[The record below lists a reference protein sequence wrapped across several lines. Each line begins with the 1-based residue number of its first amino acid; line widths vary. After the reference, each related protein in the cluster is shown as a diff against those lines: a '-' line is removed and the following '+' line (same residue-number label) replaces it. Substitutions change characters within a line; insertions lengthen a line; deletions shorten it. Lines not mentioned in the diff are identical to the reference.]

1 VLAVREERVTP
12 STLEVTTLGMLREL
26 LAVARHEAAAV
37 SALAPGP
44 SEVVEPEPEAE
55 YRSEGR
61 AVLAFHTAALGAYL
75 GFSLQRASG
84 SNDARLTYPLAAL
97 GAGVGLGASVV
108 VSEEWD
114 IGVEHAWYLGAG
126 MLWPGLG
133 TLLALE
139 ARDLRSANDQ
149 FIFGL
154 LGAVGGLSLATAGLS
169 LGDVGDGGAAL
180 THSGGSMGLLLGGL
194 AEMAIAGDAERKPSR
209 GMGVRS
215 LRATQMATRTAPS
228 WAMLP
233 VDASCPWRN
242 AMA

>member
-1 VLAVREERVTP
+1 MFPRPLGLTALLGGLALSSAARAGPNDVLLLPVSQPELEAPVDLGPVSLQLRVVLGEAARDFGLEPEDASPATRLAEAELAGWKPDSWVLAPSLGWWGGALAVRLVIRAPGSRVLAVREERVTP

-114 IGVEHAWYLGAG
+114 IGVEHA
-126 MLWPGLG
+126 
-133 TLLALE
+133 
-139 ARDLRSANDQ
+139 
-149 FIFGL
+149 
-154 LGAVGGLSLATAGLS
+154 
-169 LGDVGDGGAAL
+169 
-180 THSGGSMGLLLGGL
+180 
-194 AEMAIAGDAERKPSR
+194 
-209 GMGVRS
+209 
-215 LRATQMATRTAPS
+215 
-228 WAMLP
+228 
-233 VDASCPWRN
+233 
-242 AMA
+242 